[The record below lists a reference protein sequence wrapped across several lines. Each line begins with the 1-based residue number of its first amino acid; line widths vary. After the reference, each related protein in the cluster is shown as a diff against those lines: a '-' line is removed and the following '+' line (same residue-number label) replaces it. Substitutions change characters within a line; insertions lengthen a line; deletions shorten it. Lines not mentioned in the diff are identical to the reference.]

1 MLPRARTARAA
12 RPRARTARVVESA
25 GAVGELPSPDAV
37 TAPKLA
43 KEAAKAVAKEIGSAA
58 SEEAKDLGMAAT
70 RKLIEMGERRRQRKA
85 EKSNATEAAM
95 RLANELG
102 LDLDQ
107 IEGSGADDRI
117 TVRDVKEAAE
127 V

>member
-1 MLPRARTARAA
+1 MPEGQNGQGG
-12 RPRARTARVVESA
+12 ESA
-25 GAVGELPSPDAV
+25 GGVGGLPSPDAA
-37 TAPKLA
+37 TGPKLA

-70 RKLIEMGERRRQRKA
+70 RKLIELGERRRQRKA

-95 RLANELG
+95 RLANEHG
-102 LDLDQ
+102 LDIDQ
-107 IEGSGADDRI
+107 IEGSGADGRI

-127 V
+127 S